1 MLSEIENHSL
11 TETVDVNNG
20 IQYESMDEIIDDAK
34 MLGCDT
40 IVNCT
45 GLGASLLCNDNN
57 LIGARGILHHYDRKT
72 AQRTTDIGKANEN
85 DAVITIEDEPWG
97 SETMPCYLIPRGDVL
112 VVGGSYLEGDQLL
125 EFRDEEE
132 AKLKLNALNVG
143 IDTNVS
149 DPIDKW
155 TGFRPY
161 RPEVRLEVDH
171 TYETKESIKIVHN
184 YGHGGSG
191 WTVFIG
197 AARVAA
203 CLVVDKA

>member
-1 MLSEIENHSL
+1 MLSDIENHSL
-11 TETVDVNNG
+11 TESVDVNNG
-20 IQYESMDEIIDDAK
+20 IKYDSMDEMIHDAK
-34 MLGCDT
+34 MLGCDA

-45 GLGASLLCNDNN
+45 GLGASSLCNDND

-72 AQRTTDIGKANEN
+72 VQRTADIGRENEN
-85 DAVITIEDEPWG
+85 DAVITIEEEPWG

-112 VVGGSYLEGDQLL
+112 VVGGSYLEGDQTL

-132 AKLKLNALNVG
+132 SKLKSNAWNVG
-143 IDTNVS
+143 IDTNISEPVH
-149 DPIDKW
+149 KW

-171 TYETKESIKIVHN
+171 THEMKESIKIVHN

-197 AARVAA
+197 AARATA
-203 CLVVDKA
+203 SLVVNKD